1 MANSMLIRTTLLLS
15 SVVAFGFAAIGSAGN
30 YGFILD

>member
-1 MANSMLIRTTLLLS
+1 MLIRTALLLS
-15 SVVAFGFAAIGSAGN
+15 SVVAFEFAAIGSAGN